1 MSVSPSGRIRVVV
14 DNDLSG
20 DPDGLVQLAHHALSP
35 SVDLRLVIGSHLRP
49 GDPFDPSGTT
59 ADNAAALAREIL
71 ALAGRVDVPVQPGS
85 NTDLTDRRTSL
96 ASPAALAL
104 VAEAM

>member
-1 MSVSPSGRIRVVV
+1 MTAPRMRIVV
-14 DNDLSG
+14 DNDFSG

-49 GDPFDPSGTT
+49 ADPFDATDTT
-59 ADNAAALAREIL
+59 ADTAAALAGEIL
-71 ALAGRVDVPVQPGS
+71 GLAGRLDVPVRAGS
-85 NTDLTDRRTSL
+85 NTALTDRTTPI

-104 VAEAM
+104 VEEA